1 MDQERYGT
9 LGLENQPSFLLY
21 ACSRE
26 VIKRYRPYLDN
37 LGLTYT
43 QYLVMT
49 VVWAEET
56 VSVRDL
62 GRQLY
67 LDSGTLTPVLKTLEK
82 NGLITR
88 RRSREDER
96 VLLVSLTQA
105 GNELREQAL
114 CVPEQKAL
122 CGDLTDA
129 EARQLAGLLNKVLDG
144 AEAE

>member
-1 MDQERYGT
+1 M
-9 LGLENQPSFLLY
+9 GLENQPSFLLY

-105 GNELREQAL
+105 GSELREQAL
-114 CVPEQKAL
+114 CVPEQQAL

-129 EARQLAGLLNKVLDG
+129 EARQLTGLLNKILAG

>member
-1 MDQERYGT
+1 MDQERYGA
-9 LGLENQPSFLLY
+9 LKLENQPSFLLY

-105 GNELREQAL
+105 GSELREQAL
-114 CVPEQKAL
+114 CVPEQQAL

-129 EARQLAGLLNKVLDG
+129 EARQLAGLLNKILAG

>member
-1 MDQERYGT
+1 MDQERYGA

-105 GNELREQAL
+105 GNELREEAL
-114 CVPEQKAL
+114 CVPEQQAL

-129 EARQLAGLLNKVLDG
+129 EARQLTGLLNKILAG